1 MVEDFQHEAK
11 KSFAMGKVM
20 YKKAY
25 EQFKKAIFYCEKME
39 PTPENKHLLATLYA
53 NCALIQMKKEN
64 YRSCLK
70 DCNAALALEV
80 RLCGNSYLQPRYK
93 KVLYRKAK
101 ALAGLNKYKE
111 AVTLCDMILEDDPT
125 NVYTLKLKGECEV
138 HIEKTNKLN
147 EEISRK
153 VCTDIDFSL

>member
-1 MVEDFQHEAK
+1 MVEDYQHEAK

-39 PTPENKHLLATLYA
+39 KTPENQHLLATLYA

-80 RLCGNSYLQPRYK
+80 EEDSHIYLQPSYK

-101 ALAGLNKYKE
+101 ALAGLNSYKD
-111 AVTLCDMILEDDPT
+111 AITFCDQILKDDPE
-125 NVYTLKLKGECEV
+125 NVYTLRLKEDCERHLEKVTKLS
-138 HIEKTNKLN
+138 
-147 EEISRK
+147 EEITRK
-153 VCTDIDFSL
+153 V

>member
-1 MVEDFQHEAK
+1 MEWIELKEDVKNNTSFQALQSIINDNRSNGRRDYWFVSVEEMVEDFQHEAK

-25 EQFKKAIFYCEKME
+25 EQFKKAIFYCEKLE
-39 PTPENKHLLATLYA
+39 KTPENQHLLATLYA

-80 RLCGNSYLQPRYK
+80 QLDSPINS
-93 KVLYRKAK
+93 
-101 ALAGLNKYKE
+101 
-111 AVTLCDMILEDDPT
+111 
-125 NVYTLKLKGECEV
+125 
-138 HIEKTNKLN
+138 
-147 EEISRK
+147 
-153 VCTDIDFSL
+153 

>member
-1 MVEDFQHEAK
+1 MEWIELKEDVKNNTSFQALQSIINDNRSNGRRDHGFVSVEEMVEDFQHEAK

-25 EQFKKAIFYCEKME
+25 EQFKKAIFYCEKLE
-39 PTPENKHLLATLYA
+39 KTPENQHLLATLYA

-80 RLCGNSYLQPRYK
+80 QLDSPINS
-93 KVLYRKAK
+93 
-101 ALAGLNKYKE
+101 
-111 AVTLCDMILEDDPT
+111 
-125 NVYTLKLKGECEV
+125 
-138 HIEKTNKLN
+138 
-147 EEISRK
+147 
-153 VCTDIDFSL
+153 

>member
-1 MVEDFQHEAK
+1 MFVIVEEMVEDYQHEAK

-39 PTPENKHLLATLYA
+39 MTPENQHLLATLYA

-80 RLCGNSYLQPRYK
+80 
-93 KVLYRKAK
+93 VLNRCIH
-101 ALAGLNKYKE
+101 L
-111 AVTLCDMILEDDPT
+111 
-125 NVYTLKLKGECEV
+125 
-138 HIEKTNKLN
+138 
-147 EEISRK
+147 
-153 VCTDIDFSL
+153 

>member
-1 MVEDFQHEAK
+1 MEWSDFKEDVKNNTSFQALQSIISGERSNGRGECEFVIVEEMVEDYQHEAK

-39 PTPENKHLLATLYA
+39 KTPENQHLLATLYA

-80 RLCGNSYLQPRYK
+80 
-93 KVLYRKAK
+93 
-101 ALAGLNKYKE
+101 GLGS
-111 AVTLCDMILEDDPT
+111 PF
-125 NVYTLKLKGECEV
+125 
-138 HIEKTNKLN
+138 H
-147 EEISRK
+147 S
-153 VCTDIDFSL
+153 

>member
-1 MVEDFQHEAK
+1 MLEWSEFKEDVKNNTSFQALQSIISGERSNGRGKCEFVIVEEMVEDFQHEAK

-39 PTPENKHLLATLYA
+39 KTPENQHLLATLYA

-80 RLCGNSYLQPRYK
+80 WLNSH
-93 KVLYRKAK
+93 
-101 ALAGLNKYKE
+101 
-111 AVTLCDMILEDDPT
+111 T
-125 NVYTLKLKGECEV
+125 
-138 HIEKTNKLN
+138 H
-147 EEISRK
+147 S
-153 VCTDIDFSL
+153 

>member
-1 MVEDFQHEAK
+1 MEWTELKEDVKNNTSFQALQSIINDNRSNGRRDYEFVSVEEMVEDFQHEAK

-25 EQFKKAIFYCEKME
+25 EQFKKAIFYCEKLE
-39 PTPENKHLLATLYA
+39 KTPENQHLLATLYA

-80 RLCGNSYLQPRYK
+80 QLGIPINS
-93 KVLYRKAK
+93 
-101 ALAGLNKYKE
+101 
-111 AVTLCDMILEDDPT
+111 
-125 NVYTLKLKGECEV
+125 
-138 HIEKTNKLN
+138 
-147 EEISRK
+147 
-153 VCTDIDFSL
+153 

>member
-70 DCNAALALEV
+70 DFNGAL
-80 RLCGNSYLQPRYK
+80 
-93 KVLYRKAK
+93 VLYRKAK

>member
-1 MVEDFQHEAK
+1 
-11 KSFAMGKVM
+11 MGKVM

-25 EQFKKAIFYCEKME
+25 EQFKKAIFYCEKLE
-39 PTPENKHLLATLYA
+39 KTPENQHLLATLYA

-80 RLCGNSYLQPRYK
+80 QLDSPINSQPSYK

-101 ALAGLNKYKE
+101 ALAGLSSYKDALTFCE
-111 AVTLCDMILEDDPT
+111 LILKDDPE
-125 NVYTLKLKGECEV
+125 NVYTLRLKEDCEK
-138 HIEKTNKLN
+138 HLEKVTRLT
-147 EEISRK
+147 EEITRK
-153 VCTDIDFSL
+153 V

>member
-1 MVEDFQHEAK
+1 MEWIELKEDVKNNTSFQALQSIINDNRSNGRRDYGFVSVEEMVEDFQHEAK

-25 EQFKKAIFYCEKME
+25 EQFKKAIFYCEKLE
-39 PTPENKHLLATLYA
+39 KTPENQHLLATLYA

-80 RLCGNSYLQPRYK
+80 QLDSPINS
-93 KVLYRKAK
+93 
-101 ALAGLNKYKE
+101 
-111 AVTLCDMILEDDPT
+111 
-125 NVYTLKLKGECEV
+125 
-138 HIEKTNKLN
+138 
-147 EEISRK
+147 
-153 VCTDIDFSL
+153 

>member
-1 MVEDFQHEAK
+1 MVEDYQHEAK

-39 PTPENKHLLATLYA
+39 KTSENQHLLATLYA

-80 RLCGNSYLQPRYK
+80 GQDSHIYLQPSYK

-101 ALAGLNKYKE
+101 ALAGLNSYKDAITFCE
-111 AVTLCDMILEDDPT
+111 QILKDDPE
-125 NVYTLKLKGECEV
+125 NVYTLRLKEDCERHLEKVTKLS
-138 HIEKTNKLN
+138 
-147 EEISRK
+147 EEITRK
-153 VCTDIDFSL
+153 V

>member
-1 MVEDFQHEAK
+1 M
-11 KSFAMGKVM
+11 
-20 YKKAY
+20 
-25 EQFKKAIFYCEKME
+25 
-39 PTPENKHLLATLYA
+39 
-53 NCALIQMKKEN
+53 
-64 YRSCLK
+64 
-70 DCNAALALEV
+70 
-80 RLCGNSYLQPRYK
+80 QPRYK

-111 AVTLCDMILEDDPT
+111 AVTLCDIILEDDPT

>member
-80 RLCGNSYLQPRYK
+80 RLCGDSYLQPRYK

-101 ALAGLNKYKE
+101 ATFTYANKQNNSECYKWSFCRR
-111 AVTLCDMILEDDPT
+111 VR
-125 NVYTLKLKGECEV
+125 GE
-138 HIEKTNKLN
+138 IPK
-147 EEISRK
+147 
-153 VCTDIDFSL
+153 

>member
-1 MVEDFQHEAK
+1 MEWTELKEDVKNNTSFQALQSIINDNRSNGRRDYEFVSVEEMVEDFQHEAK

-25 EQFKKAIFYCEKME
+25 EQFKKAIFYCEKLE
-39 PTPENKHLLATLYA
+39 KTPENQHLLATLYA

-80 RLCGNSYLQPRYK
+80 QLDSPINS
-93 KVLYRKAK
+93 
-101 ALAGLNKYKE
+101 
-111 AVTLCDMILEDDPT
+111 
-125 NVYTLKLKGECEV
+125 
-138 HIEKTNKLN
+138 
-147 EEISRK
+147 
-153 VCTDIDFSL
+153 

>member
-1 MVEDFQHEAK
+1 MKNNTSFQALQSIISGEHSNGKRKCEFVIVEELVEDYQHEAK

-39 PTPENKHLLATLYA
+39 KTPENQHLLATLYA

-70 DCNAALALEV
+70 DCNAALGLEV
-80 RLCGNSYLQPRYK
+80 G
-93 KVLYRKAK
+93 
-101 ALAGLNKYKE
+101 
-111 AVTLCDMILEDDPT
+111 
-125 NVYTLKLKGECEV
+125 
-138 HIEKTNKLN
+138 
-147 EEISRK
+147 
-153 VCTDIDFSL
+153 

>member
-1 MVEDFQHEAK
+1 MKNNTSFQALQSIINDNRSNGRRDYGFVSVEEMVEDFQHEAK

-25 EQFKKAIFYCEKME
+25 EQFKKAIFYCEKLE
-39 PTPENKHLLATLYA
+39 KTPENQHLLATLYA

-80 RLCGNSYLQPRYK
+80 QLDSPINS
-93 KVLYRKAK
+93 
-101 ALAGLNKYKE
+101 
-111 AVTLCDMILEDDPT
+111 
-125 NVYTLKLKGECEV
+125 
-138 HIEKTNKLN
+138 
-147 EEISRK
+147 
-153 VCTDIDFSL
+153 

>member
-80 RLCGNSYLQPRYK
+80 RLCGDSYLQPRYK
-93 KVLYRKAK
+93 KENYRKAK

-111 AVTLCDMILEDDPT
+111 AVTLCDMIQEDDPT
-125 NVYTLKLKGECEV
+125 NVYTLKLKGEWEV